1 MSVLDAAAPKL
12 SSIPTSSVDNVPVS
26 RRILRVIAAQDS
38 LRNVGGERGSVAVPS
53 AVSPEH
59 SEVRT
64 ESYRIVAV
72 LGGLRDIMGEQGS
85 APALS
90 TSASEPTSSQEER
103 GGLPAGDTNK
113 P

>member
-64 ESYRIVAV
+64 HRIVAV